1 MLEKIA
7 ANSKGT
13 LRLAK
18 LNVEKHP
25 EARRCGESR
34 PEPTAFVC
42 LHTAVWRCMVAC
54 MQIAEGLQVKSLP
67 TVFSVVNGQI
77 KDQFTGLL
85 PPEQLQKYIERTLGF
100 AAGAPQQAEANPSSL
115 APTLDAGREA
125 CEGARP

>member
-1 MLEKIA
+1 
-7 ANSKGT
+7 
-13 LRLAK
+13 
-18 LNVEKHP
+18 
-25 EARRCGESR
+25 
-34 PEPTAFVC
+34 
-42 LHTAVWRCMVAC
+42 MVAC

-115 APTLDAGREA
+115 ALTLDAGREA
-125 CEGARP
+125 CEGARL